1 VVIGGGVSGNARIYF
16 GAMLRANLVISN
28 SSVANVS
35 SIRSRRASIPGTPSA
50 GRSARW
56 ALVFFDCSRN
66 SRRSWQWSQAGDP
79 GTSSQQTQGPVN
91 RWDLVMVGALSVG
104 CFRKPGRP
112 RRWGPPIGEGAGRG
126 YRWRWTGPAGAGVTG
141 KQTVPPATMPTDT
154 TGSNRRSG
162 GFGYLT
168 TPCAT
173 MVTLPAPEV
182 IAVNAVAAGN

>member
-1 VVIGGGVSGNARIYF
+1 MVIGGGVSGNARIYF

-79 GTSSQQTQGPVN
+79 GSSSQQTHGPVN
-91 RWDLVMVGALSVG
+91 FADFVMGIPFGGLFPETQCSVA
-104 CFRKPGRP
+104 
-112 RRWGPPIGEGAGRG
+112 RRAAVE
-126 YRWRWTGPAGAGVTG
+126 
-141 KQTVPPATMPTDT
+141 T
-154 TGSNRRSG
+154 TGS
-162 GFGYLT
+162 F
-168 TPCAT
+168 
-173 MVTLPAPEV
+173 
-182 IAVNAVAAGN
+182 